1 MATPKGF
8 AQAIIVITTIAAAV
22 MELVDTSII
31 NVALNDM
38 SGSLGVSIEDISWVI
53 TAYAIANVIIIPL
66 TGFLAEYFGR
76 KNYYIVSMIIFTL
89 ASYMCGQSTS
99 LVEIIIWRFIQG
111 IGGGAL
117 LSTSQSILFD
127 AFEPKDR
134 GKAAGLFGMGIVLG
148 PTLGPTLGGY
158 LMEHFSWPLIFLVNI
173 PIGIVATTLSFIF
186 IDKKDGEGKNKSNI
200 KIDYVGI
207 GLLMAGIS
215 CLQYVLERGETEDW
229 FSSSSIRVCSIKV
242 RQPAVNVR
250 LLGNR
255 NLSVTTI
262 FTFVAGFGLFTSVFV
277 YPVLAQRVLGFT
289 PYETGLAL
297 LAPTLF
303 GVIVMPIMGILLSK
317 GVPPLPFIAV
327 GFSLFVVYA
336 FMNSRVSIDIGR
348 ADLFWLFVIRSLGIA
363 MSQLPLINQAV
374 AGLHPKDYATGIG
387 LNNMV
392 RQLGGAFGIA
402 VANNY
407 VAKQYAQHRSDLV
420 SGMQNGTAVV
430 NNIAQNIM
438 GKTGDIASTANTK
451 ALTIL
456 NGSVERQS
464 YYLAYLDTFRLI
476 GIFFLC
482 VLPLLFFLRVK
493 KKSPQEL
500 AMAMKAASE
509 AH

>member
-1 MATPKGF
+1 
-8 AQAIIVITTIAAAV
+8 
-22 MELVDTSII
+22 
-31 NVALNDM
+31 
-38 SGSLGVSIEDISWVI
+38 
-53 TAYAIANVIIIPL
+53 
-66 TGFLAEYFGR
+66 
-76 KNYYIVSMIIFTL
+76 
-89 ASYMCGQSTS
+89 
-99 LVEIIIWRFIQG
+99 
-111 IGGGAL
+111 
-117 LSTSQSILFD
+117 
-127 AFEPKDR
+127 
-134 GKAAGLFGMGIVLG
+134 
-148 PTLGPTLGGY
+148 
-158 LMEHFSWPLIFLVNI
+158 
-173 PIGIVATTLSFIF
+173 
-186 IDKKDGEGKNKSNI
+186 
-200 KIDYVGI
+200 
-207 GLLMAGIS
+207 MAGIS

-229 FSSSSIRVCSIKV
+229 FSSYSIRVCSMVAAISIGLFVWQELKV
-242 RQPAVNVR
+242 KQPAVNVR

-317 GVPPLPFIAV
+317 GVPPLPFIAI

-336 FMNSRVSIDIGR
+336 FMNSLVSLDIGKG
-348 ADLFWLFVIRSLGIA
+348 DLFWLFVIRSLGIA

-407 VAKQYAQHRSDLV
+407 IARQYSQHRSDLV
-420 SGMQNGTAVV
+420 SGMQNGSAAV
-430 NNIAQNIM
+430 NNIAQNITS
-438 GKTGDIASTANTK
+438 KTGDIASISNTK

-493 KKSPQEL
+493 KKTPQEL
-500 AMAMKAASE
+500 AVAMKAASE